1 MCAMSLSDLVPTFV
15 FLFTVKVAVTQRP
28 QSHFLLLENF
38 DHHSLSRLSMISIS
52 MLLGKYNEQLNI
64 LQTKELSLH
73 MK

>member
-1 MCAMSLSDLVPTFV
+1 MCAVSLRDLFPTFV

-28 QSHFLLLENF
+28 QSHFLLLKIF
-38 DHHSLSRLSMISIS
+38 DHHSLSRLPMISIS

-73 MK
+73 M